1 MTEIDALIKA
11 AEAVKA
17 RLKLRRKVEPPAP
30 SNLSW
35 QELLDGK
42 PYPHLR
48 FGKL

>member
-1 MTEIDALIKA
+1 MTEIEQLIKQ
-11 AEAVKA
+11 AEAIKA
-17 RLKLRRKVEPPAP
+17 RRQPRVGPSVP

-48 FGKL
+48 FVKL

>member
-1 MTEIDALIKA
+1 MTEVEELIEQ
-11 AEAVKA
+11 AEEVKKRWKRA
-17 RLKLRRKVEPPAP
+17 RIEPQGV
-30 SNLSW
+30 SGLSW